1 MGPLPESFTICTAI
15 MVEAWTTEFTAADLF
30 QLLNNDGYRWI
41 FSNFWADLSYTEYD
55 VFVGQARHLNQTED
69 LFFPL
74 QWTRACLSLDSS
86 RIKLVANGQLLVDEE
101 YNKGEDTERPANL
114 NLRLGFAVGE
124 YGFAEEDIGK
134 FTNLNVF
141 KSALSVQ
148 RMKDLTTAGGEE
160 CGAPGD
166 LVNWEEAEWTLH
178 SQAKL
183 IEVDR

>member
-1 MGPLPESFTICTAI
+1 MGPLPESFTICTSI

-86 RIKLVANGQLLVDEE
+86 KIKLVANGQLLVDEE
-101 YNKGEDTERPANL
+101 YKKGEDTERPANL
-114 NLRLGFAVGE
+114 NVRLGF
-124 YGFAEEDIGK
+124 F
-134 FTNLNVF
+134 
-141 KSALSVQ
+141 
-148 RMKDLTTAGGEE
+148 
-160 CGAPGD
+160 C
-166 LVNWEEAEWTLH
+166 
-178 SQAKL
+178 
-183 IEVDR
+183 